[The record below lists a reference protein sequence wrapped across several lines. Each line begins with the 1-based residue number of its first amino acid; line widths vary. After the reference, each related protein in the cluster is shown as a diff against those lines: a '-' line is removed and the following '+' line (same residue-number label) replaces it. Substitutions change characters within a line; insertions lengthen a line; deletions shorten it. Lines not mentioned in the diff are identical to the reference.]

1 MANTTQKRVLPP
13 WIIRLLGFSSI
24 ATLLV
29 SIGLFL
35 YKKNAST
42 RSLPRSED
50 ESNDRSA
57 QQPSATR
64 GNGWS
69 LLNSKSGNKKK
80 KKVTISLK
88 NTVLW
93 NPSSDVTSPN
103 HAFHEHGHELLS
115 ELVKQH
121 DVYIIIHVNNEE
133 QKEHMEH
140 LLENANINQL
150 DPRKV
155 LFCSTEEG
163 KIHLV
168 RHLEPQIHIEGGWEE
183 DDGEDIIRKLRP
195 FIPKLIWVITK
206 RRRSSFNTS
215 KKQQQSLKPEDQG
228 ILGPNVELTDHLLDT
243 SFAKELGFVLD

>member
-13 WIIRLLGFSSI
+13 WILRLLGFSSI

-35 YKKNAST
+35 YKKKAST
-42 RSLPRSED
+42 RSLPEQNN
-50 ESNDRSA
+50 ESNGRTSTS
-57 QQPSATR
+57 QSTR

-69 LLNSKSGNKKK
+69 LLNNKGGNKKK

-93 NPSSDVTSPN
+93 NPSSDVSSPN
-103 HAFHEHGHELLS
+103 HAFHEHGHELLL
-115 ELVKQH
+115 ELMKQH
-121 DVYIIIHVNNEE
+121 DVYIIIHVNDEE
-133 QKEHMEH
+133 QKEQMEN
-140 LLENANINQL
+140 LLENAGL
-150 DPRKV
+150 EPMMDPRKV

-168 RHLEPQIHIEGGWEE
+168 RHLEPHIHIEGGWEY

-206 RRRSSFNTS
+206 RRRSSFNQ
-215 KKQQQSLKPEDQG
+215 KQNLKPDDQG
-228 ILGPNVELTDHLLDT
+228 ILGSNVELTDHLLDT
-243 SFAKELGFVLD
+243 SFAKELGFVLN

>member
-1 MANTTQKRVLPP
+1 MTNRKNIIKIILICPFDIYSFFLP
-13 WIIRLLGFSSI
+13 
-24 ATLLV
+24 
-29 SIGLFL
+29 LF
-35 YKKNAST
+35 K
-42 RSLPRSED
+42 
-50 ESNDRSA
+50 
-57 QQPSATR
+57 QQ
-64 GNGWS
+64 
-69 LLNSKSGNKKK
+69 
-80 KKVTISLK
+80 
-88 NTVLW
+88 TVLW

-103 HAFHEHGHELLS
+103 HAFHEHGHKLLS

-121 DVYIIIHVNNEE
+121 DVYIITHVNNEE

-215 KKQQQSLKPEDQG
+215 STKKQLPLKLEDQG

-243 SFAKELGFVLD
+243 SFAKELGFILD